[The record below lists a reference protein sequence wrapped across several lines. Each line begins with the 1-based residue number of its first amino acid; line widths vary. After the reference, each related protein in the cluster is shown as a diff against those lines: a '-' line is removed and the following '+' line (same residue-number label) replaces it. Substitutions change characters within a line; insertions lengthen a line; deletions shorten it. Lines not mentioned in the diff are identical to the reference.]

1 MPVEGKQK
9 LAAAGTALDAEL
21 TPLVDWMRSAG
32 CGAGPVGGDRGQQD
46 ALPDEP
52 PAHAWRPTSS
62 CSARPRSAATPRP
75 SARRSIP
82 AACLQERLHG
92 AAYYFARYGF
102 ELAEELTAQ
111 AANRCPGHTAL
122 WL

>member
-21 TPLVDWMRSAG
+21 GPLLEWMRKLDAG
-32 CGAGPVGGDRGQQD
+32 LG
-46 ALPDEP
+46 
-52 PAHAWRPTSS
+52 
-62 CSARPRSAATPRP
+62 RSAETAASKMLYQMNRL
-75 SARRSIP
+75 RRL
-82 AACLQERLHG
+82 AANFQLQREASLGRHAEAIAQALYPGGVLQERVHG

-102 ELAEELTAQ
+102 ELAEEISVQ
-111 AANRCPGHTAL
+111 AENACPGHTAL